1 MGQKINIPS
10 QNQPFRKQSSLGGD
24 VSFRNLNGTN
34 DNSFI
39 TLEELE
45 KDFNRCAFS
54 HGWLRESYKIEFYY
68 AKVKLRLQEI
78 DNPENYIETEYLKPI
93 ITSIKMVD

>member
-1 MGQKINIPS
+1 MKGGFLVGQKINIPS

-39 TLEELE
+39 TL
-45 KDFNRCAFS
+45 
-54 HGWLRESYKIEFYY
+54 
-68 AKVKLRLQEI
+68 AKVTKVYYKQGKIDFKLT
-78 DNPENYIETEYLKPI
+78 NN
-93 ITSIKMVD
+93 V